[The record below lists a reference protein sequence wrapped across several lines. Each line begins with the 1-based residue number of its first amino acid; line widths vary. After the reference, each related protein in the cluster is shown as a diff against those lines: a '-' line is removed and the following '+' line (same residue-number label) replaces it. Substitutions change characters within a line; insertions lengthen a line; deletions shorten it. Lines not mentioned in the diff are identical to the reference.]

1 VIEQVLRMANPK
13 NDGGL
18 YSLIADLYVIGGK
31 FEEAERLKKLMLNE
45 HVRQAKGLNLDKNGS
60 SDCSEQWQKW
70 VGSFSCPMAEA
81 TTTSFW

>member
-1 VIEQVLRMANPK
+1 MANPK

-45 HVRQAKGLNLDKNGS
+45 HVRQAKGLNLDKNGL
-60 SDCSEQWQKW
+60 SDSLELGW
-70 VGSFSCPMAEA
+70 VGSFSCPVAEA